1 MLVKQWLI
9 SISIVSAVS
18 FSSYFEVRNAV
29 DRYSDRGIPSSPVLP
44 QLAGQT
50 HAFKLAIV
58 NEILY
63 PR

>member
-1 MLVKQWLI
+1 MAYFNFNCLYCF
-9 SISIVSAVS
+9 
-18 FSSYFEVRNAV
+18 FSSYFELRNAV
-29 DRYSDRGIPSSPVLP
+29 DRYSDRGIPSLPVLP

-50 HAFKLAIV
+50 HALKLAIV